1 MMNTTVVSF
10 LSLGAGFVLMI
21 VGADRLIKGA
31 IDLALKLN
39 LSKVFIGAVFVGFGT
54 SAPELVT
61 SLYSAYSGEGV
72 LAAGNVIGSN
82 IFNSSLV
89 MGTCLLFPF
98 ILSKSEKSLQNA
110 VLLILPSVLIFVFA
124 SDLKFTVFEGIL
136 LLIPLP
142 IFLYLMMKEGVGT
155 DEVEEHKTSIPL
167 DFFWI
172 TAGAVALFI
181 GSTLSIKAS
190 LNLVDL
196 FGISKGFAGAVILAA
211 GTGLPELVTTIV
223 AGFKKEMSL
232 AFANI
237 LGSNALNVFGVL
249 SLSAIIFP
257 FDINQEMAT
266 FNAPVLLAVSVFGLM
281 PIMIF
286 KNQAFLKTWAAVLF
300 GAYLVFSWFS
310 F

>member
-1 MMNTTVVSF
+1 MNTTTLSMLGLGGGF
-10 LSLGAGFVLMI
+10 LLMI

-31 IDLALKLN
+31 VDLALKLN
-39 LSKVFIGAVFVGFGT
+39 LSKVFIGAVFIGFGT

-61 SLYSAYSGEGV
+61 SLFSAHAGEGV

-82 IFNSSLV
+82 IFNSTLV

-98 ILSKSEKSLQNA
+98 ALSKSEKSLQNV
-110 VLLILPSVLIFVFA
+110 VLLILPSVLMLIFA
-124 SDLKFTVFEGIL
+124 SDLKFTVLEGIL

-142 IFLYLMMKEGVGT
+142 IFLYLMMKEGAGT
-155 DEVEEHKTSIPL
+155 DEVEEQPTSILL
-167 DFFWI
+167 DLFWI
-172 TAGAVALFI
+172 TAGGFALFF
-181 GSTLSIKAS
+181 GSTFAIKAS

-223 AGFKKEMSL
+223 AGFKKEISL

-237 LGSNALNVFGVL
+237 LGSNALNTFGVL
-249 SLSAIIFP
+249 GLSAILFP
-257 FDINQEMAT
+257 FDINTEMAT
-266 FNAPVLLAVSVFGLM
+266 VNAPFLVAVSVFGLM
-281 PIMIF
+281 PLMIF
-286 KNQAFLKTWAAVLF
+286 TNRIFIKTWSVVLF
-300 GAYLVFSWFS
+300 GAYLSFAYFS

>member
-1 MMNTTVVSF
+1 MNTMTLSF
-10 LSLGAGFVLMI
+10 LGLAGGFVLMV

-54 SAPELVT
+54 SAPELIT
-61 SLYSAYSGEGV
+61 SLYSAYFGEGV

-82 IFNSSLV
+82 IFNSTLV

-98 ILSKSEKSLQNA
+98 VLSKSEKSLQNA
-110 VLLILPSVLIFVFA
+110 VLLILPSVLILIFA
-124 SDLKFTVFEGIL
+124 SDLQFSVLEGIL

-142 IFLYLMMKEGVGT
+142 IFLYLMMKEEAGT
-155 DEVEEHKTSIPL
+155 DEIEEHHSALYL
-167 DFFWI
+167 DLLWI
-172 TAGAVALFI
+172 FAGGTALFF
-181 GSTLSIKAS
+181 GSTFAIKAS

-211 GTGLPELVTTIV
+211 GTGLPELVTTVV
-223 AGFKKEMSL
+223 AGVKKEISL

-237 LGSNALNVFGVL
+237 LGSNALNTFGVL
-249 SLSAIIFP
+249 GLSAIIFP
-257 FDINQEMAT
+257 FEIDHKMAV
-266 FNAPVLLAVSVFGLM
+266 FNAPSLLAITVVGLV
-281 PIMIF
+281 PIMVF
-286 KNQAFLKTWAAVLF
+286 KNKVFLKVWAAVLF
-300 GAYLVFSWFS
+300 ATYLSFSWLS

>member
-1 MMNTTVVSF
+1 
-10 LSLGAGFVLMI
+10 MI

-31 IDLALKLN
+31 VDLALKLN
-39 LSKVFIGAVFVGFGT
+39 LSKVFIGAVFIGFGT

-61 SLYSAYSGEGV
+61 SLYSAYSGEGI

-82 IFNSSLV
+82 IFNSTLV

-98 ILSKSEKSLQNA
+98 VLSKSEKSLQNT
-110 VLLILPSVLIFVFA
+110 VWLILPSVLIFVFA
-124 SDLKFTVFEGIL
+124 SDLRLTSLEGFL

-142 IFLYLMMKEGVGT
+142 IFLYQMMKAGAGS
-155 DEVEEHKTSIPL
+155 DEVNENPTAL
-167 DFFWI
+167 WVDLLWI
-172 TAGAVALFI
+172 NIGGAALFF
-181 GSTLSIKAS
+181 GSTFAIEAS
-190 LNLVDL
+190 LKLVDI

-211 GTGLPELVTTIV
+211 GTGLPELVTTVV

-237 LGSNALNVFGVL
+237 LGSNALNAFGVL
-249 SLSAIIFP
+249 GLSAVLFP
-257 FDINQEMAT
+257 FEINPEMAT
-266 FNAPVLLAVSVFGLM
+266 FNAPVLVAVSVFGLM

-286 KNQAFLKTWAAVLF
+286 RNQIFLKTWAAVLF
-300 GAYLVFSWFS
+300 GAYLTFSWFS